1 MKKIFSILLATLAM
15 SSCVD
20 TVILPDNKIL
30 EEDYW
35 KKKSEVAAVVAT
47 AYSQLR
53 NDALMRNM
61 IVWADFRSDELIV
74 NSSLPVSAG
83 YKTALEEIYSMNVQ
97 PNNSF
102 TSWAPFYSAINYCN
116 LVLEKAGG
124 VVAEDPDYTQG
135 DYETTCAQVTALR
148 AWCYF
153 YLVKVFRDIPVT
165 PGSYTESSQDL
176 KAPQVAP
183 ATVLQMCI
191 DDLRAVE
198 GKAPDNDAYGD
209 DRDYVYFTKDAIAAL
224 LADIYLWR
232 ASVNHS
238 EEDYREC
245 VNYCN
250 KVIAAKKAYSEKY
263 NRNLTETLDY
273 YLYDCTSYYSNIFV
287 TGYRK
292 DNSKDFG
299 NMENI
304 LEVAY
309 AQEGIN
315 NNAVYEMYHSYD
327 KKRTSK
333 GYLKTTQIYAR
344 PNGSG
349 SSSNIFKNDKD
360 QRRYESCYDAGAD
373 LEEYDVRKYVALGG
387 AELKTAQS
395 STSVTSF
402 TKDWVLYRLTDVMLM
417 KAEALVQLGQL
428 EDAFAIVKT
437 VNDRALS
444 DDDKSSYGLNFNT
457 YSSKMEELVLMERAR
472 ELCFEGKRWFDL
484 MRYNYRRMEGVDYT
498 KCLADMTVFA
508 ANSDDFFNIA
518 LAKYTAPAALKAKI
532 PTEPYL
538 YMPIAEDEIQLN
550 TNLRQNPVYKST
562 SKY

>member
-53 NDALMRNM
+53 NDGLMRNM

-83 YKTALEEIYSMNVQ
+83 YKIPLEEIYSMNVQ

-191 DDLRAVE
+191 DDLLAVE

-238 EEDYREC
+238 DEDYRKCIE
-245 VNYCN
+245 YCD
-250 KVIAAKKAYSEKY
+250 KVIAAKKAYSEKH
-263 NRNLTETLDY
+263 NRKITETLDY
-273 YLYDCTSYYSNIFV
+273 YLYDCTSYYRSIFV
-287 TGYRK
+287 TGYMK
-292 DNSKDFG
+292 DNTKEFG

-304 LEVAY
+304 LSIAY
-309 AQEGIN
+309 AQENVN
-315 NNAVYEMYHSYD
+315 NGAVYEMYHSFD

-344 PNGSG
+344 HNGSG
-349 SSSNIFKNDKD
+349 SSSNVFKNEYD
-360 QRRYESCYDAGAD
+360 QRRYESCYDVGTD
-373 LEEYDVRKYVALGG
+373 LEEYDVRKYVALDG
-387 AELKTAQS
+387 AGLKTGQS

-402 TKDWVLYRLTDVMLM
+402 NKDWVLYRLTDIMLM
-417 KAEALVQLGQL
+417 KAEALVQLDQL
-428 EDAFAIVKT
+428 EEAFAIVKT

-444 DDDKSSYGLNFNT
+444 DGDRSTYGLNFNT
-457 YSSKMEELVLMERAR
+457 YSANMEELVLMERAR

-484 MRYNYRRMEGVDYT
+484 MRYNYRHMEGVDYT
-498 KCLADMTVFA
+498 KCLADQTDYV
-508 ANSDDFFNIA
+508 ANSDEFLNIA
-518 LAKYTAPAALKAKI
+518 LAKYTVPAAMKAKM

-538 YMPIAEDEIQLN
+538 YMPIAEDEVKLN

>member
-53 NDALMRNM
+53 NDGLMRNM

-83 YKTALEEIYSMNVQ
+83 YKIPLEEIYSMNVQ

-191 DDLRAVE
+191 DDLLAVE

-238 EEDYREC
+238 DEDYRKCIE
-245 VNYCN
+245 YCD
-250 KVIAAKKAYSEKY
+250 KVIAAKKAYSEKH
-263 NRNLTETLDY
+263 NRKITETLDY
-273 YLYDCTSYYSNIFV
+273 YLYDCTSYYRSIFV
-287 TGYRK
+287 TGYMK
-292 DNSKDFG
+292 DNTKEFG

-304 LEVAY
+304 LSIAY
-309 AQEGIN
+309 AQENVN
-315 NNAVYEMYHSYD
+315 NGAVYEMYHSFD

-344 PNGSG
+344 HNGSG
-349 SSSNIFKNDKD
+349 SSSNVFKNEYD
-360 QRRYESCYDAGAD
+360 QRRYESCYDVGTD
-373 LEEYDVRKYVALGG
+373 LEEYDVRKYVALDG
-387 AELKTAQS
+387 AGLKTVQS

-402 TKDWVLYRLTDVMLM
+402 NKDWVLYRLTDIMLM
-417 KAEALVQLGQL
+417 KAEALVQLDQL
-428 EDAFAIVKT
+428 EKAFAIVKT

-444 DDDKSSYGLNFNT
+444 DGDRSTYGLNFNT
-457 YSSKMEELVLMERAR
+457 YSANMEELVLMERAR

-484 MRYNYRRMEGVDYT
+484 MRYNYRHMEGVDYT
-498 KCLADMTVFA
+498 KCLADQTDYV
-508 ANSDDFFNIA
+508 ANSDEFLNIA
-518 LAKYTAPAALKAKI
+518 LAKYTVPAAMKAKM

-538 YMPIAEDEIQLN
+538 YMPIAEDEVKLN